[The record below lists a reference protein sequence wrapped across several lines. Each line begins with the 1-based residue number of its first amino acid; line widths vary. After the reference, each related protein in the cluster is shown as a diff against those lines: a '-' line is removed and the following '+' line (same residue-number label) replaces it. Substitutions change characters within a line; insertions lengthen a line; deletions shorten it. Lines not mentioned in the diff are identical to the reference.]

1 MSYKWM
7 LIIFLSASMPFLS
20 CKKKISP
27 ATAPVTQVPTA
38 ELNTTIE
45 ITRTEKLQ
53 QIDGFGFFGAQDVW
67 WGNANNMYSDAWAT
81 TALTDLGITIWRD
94 ELHPPATI
102 TVSQDADWNKH
113 KPVVEGLVKIAAQHK
128 VPLKFIFTIWSP
140 PASMKVAM
148 DANGEPISGT
158 PNTGGTKGTG
168 TAAGTLDPAKHV
180 DFANY
185 LADGIQQYKDAGA
198 IIYAISPQNEPLF
211 KQAFNSN
218 YYRPNRYSE
227 MLKNVVPVVKAR
239 FPQVKIFGAE
249 NMLELEAEKDRQY
262 FYSADLKKTP
272 DALSKLDIWAY
283 HGYLEGVSPTASSKL
298 ATLWNVI
305 NTEYTQPSGKPV
317 WMTETSGYG
326 ENWVKTGTKPGA
338 LDLAIDIQSA
348 LIYGNA
354 SAWVWW
360 QGSEMGGIG
369 EYNLMQGTIK
379 GKKYFASK
387 HFYRFIRPG
396 ARRVKLAFNSADGV
410 IGSAFEH
417 TALGNFVIVLINSSE
432 KPVKVNFSGTDIPN
446 EFDFYF
452 STASDEC
459 KKKDTKVS
467 KSNIVLPAKSI
478 VTLVN
483 GNFQE

>member
-1 MSYKWM
+1 MKFK
-7 LIIFLSASMPFLS
+7 LILLICLTACVHLS
-20 CKKKISP
+20 CKKNTAP
-27 ATAPVTQVPTA
+27 ATIPVTPVPTT
-38 ELNTTIE
+38 EVNTTIE
-45 ITRTEKLQ
+45 ITRADKFQ

-81 TALTDLGITIWRD
+81 TALTDLGVTIWRD
-94 ELHPPATI
+94 ELHPPATE

-113 KPVVEGLVKIAAQHK
+113 VPVVQGLVKTAAQYK

-148 DANGEPISGT
+148 DANGEPVTGT
-158 PNTGGTKGTG
+158 PNIGGTKGTG
-168 TAAGTLDPAKHV
+168 TAAGTLDPAQYV
-180 DFANY
+180 AFGNY
-185 LADGIQQYKDAGA
+185 LADGIQRYKDLGA
-198 IIYAISPQNEPLF
+198 TIYAISPQNEPLF
-211 KQAFNSN
+211 KQSFNSN
-218 YYRPNRYSE
+218 YYKPARYTE
-227 MLKNVVPVVKAR
+227 MVNNLVPVVKAR
-239 FPQVKIFGAE
+239 FPDVKIFGAE
-249 NMLELEAEKDRQY
+249 NMLEIEAEKDRQF
-262 FYSADLKKTP
+262 FYSKDLMKTP

-283 HGYLEGVSPTASSKL
+283 HGYLEGISPTASSKL

-305 NTEYTQPSGKPV
+305 NTEYSQPSGKPV

-326 ENWVKTGTKPGA
+326 ENWVKTSNKPGA

-360 QGSEMGGIG
+360 QGSEMGSIG
-369 EYNLMQGTIK
+369 EYNLMQGTTR

-396 ARRVKLAFNSADGV
+396 AQRVKLAFNSTEGV
-410 IGSAFEH
+410 MGSAFEH

-432 KPVKVNFSGTDIPN
+432 KAVKANLAGAAIPN
-446 EFDFYF
+446 EFDYYL
-452 STASDEC
+452 STAVDEC
-459 KKKDTKVS
+459 KKSDAKVS
-467 KSNIVLPAKSI
+467 KADIILPAKSI

-483 GNFQE
+483 GRFEE